1 MVVDRG
7 RVLGTAV
14 LPSTV
19 GSVGASLDTASVVG
33 AGVSTAP
40 GDVAEDG
47 AGVALVAGGL
57 LADGGTG
64 DRLGFR
70 AAVLGV
76 GEVGNGVVASSGR
89 LADVLSAAAL
99 IAESTTTSTATSAA
113 CALPGFDRRD
123 HTLRTSWAKA
133 VAGPGPSQIG
143 RAHV

>member
-7 RVLGTAV
+7 RVVATAV

-19 GSVGASLDTASVVG
+19 GSVGASLDDTSSVAG
-33 AGVSTAP
+33 AGVTAAP
-40 GDVAEDG
+40 GAVGDDAAVET
-47 AGVALVAGGL
+47 ALVGGGL
-57 LADGGTG
+57 LVVGGTG

-70 AAVLGV
+70 AVVLGV

-89 LADVLSAAAL
+89 LADVFSAAAL

-113 CALPGFDRRD
+113 WALPGLDRRD

-133 VAGPGPSQIG
+133 VAAPGPS
-143 RAHV
+143 RPR